1 MNSPRWEDLATRAR
15 GLGTHLLDRSAIA
28 SLAAAENV
36 AALGSALRG
45 YGYPIPE
52 GALTAD
58 DLELAARR
66 HAGRRLSV
74 LARWAGHRSTLLAV
88 IFEDEDRRSIRALV
102 RGAVQGA
109 PSDLRLAG
117 LIPTPALPERALRE
131 LALQPSPGAIAVL
144 LTAWGN
150 AYGTALLRDAN
161 ATQPDLLA
169 LESGLN
175 VTFARRALDGA
186 RGTGSAL
193 VIDYVRDTIDLENA
207 TAALILTAGEADSPG
222 KTAFV
227 EGGRRLSLG
236 MFLEAIAAGD
246 AGAAGRRLAA
256 VFRPTP
262 LAAAFERAADAS
274 GIEEQLLR
282 ARIVMIRDVERR
294 DSAGPASVL
303 GFALRVRAEVFE
315 VRHAIWSIVLG
326 APRGSLAGAAVAAGA

>member
-1 MNSPRWEDLATRAR
+1 MTSPRWEDLATRAR

-28 SLAAAENV
+28 SLAELENME
-36 AALGSALRG
+36 ALGNALRG

-52 GALTAD
+52 GARTAD
-58 DLELAARR
+58 DLDLAVRR
-66 HAGRRLSV
+66 HAGSRLSM
-74 LARWAGHRSTLLAV
+74 LARWAGNRSALLAV

-144 LTAWGN
+144 LTSWGN
-150 AYGTALLRDAN
+150 AYGAALLRAAK

-169 LESGLN
+169 IESCLSI
-175 VTFARRALDGA
+175 TFARRALDGA

-193 VIDYVRDTIDLENA
+193 VVDYVRDTIDLENA
-207 TAALILTAGEADSPG
+207 TAALILAAGEADSPG
-222 KTAFV
+222 NTAFV

-236 MFLEAIAAGD
+236 TFLEAIAAGD

-274 GIEEQLLR
+274 GIEKQLQR
-282 ARIVMIRDVERR
+282 ARIVMIRAAERR
-294 DSAGPASVL
+294 DPAGPASVL
-303 GFALRVRAEVFE
+303 GFALRVRAEVLD
-315 VRHAIWSIVLG
+315 VRHAIWGIVLG
-326 APRGSLAGAAVAAGA
+326 APRGRPGGAVAAGF